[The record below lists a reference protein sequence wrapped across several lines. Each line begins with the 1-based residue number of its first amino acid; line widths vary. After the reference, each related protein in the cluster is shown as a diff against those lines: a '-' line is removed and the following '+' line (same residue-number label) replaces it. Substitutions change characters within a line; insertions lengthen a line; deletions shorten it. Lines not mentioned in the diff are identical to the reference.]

1 SYRCDSGEMA
11 AVSMTSIDPQNDWAW
26 DLAVGGVNYSIP
38 GNGGPECKA
47 FIPYWQRLVESGIL
61 VPSACVLVWRLLPQ
75 LSIEYNERPLK
86 VSRYWV
92 LTLYSLVFGAELA
105 FKMISKTGIFL
116 LNPCH
121 VATVIQLALLSMDSE
136 QPLTCLLFRL
146 QMYIM
151 PGAILALVFP
161 ILNTRLLPGEVLI
174 YYLQHFFIII
184 VPLYLM
190 YIKGAFQPE
199 QWNDMAWPG
208 VSLLLLVIYHF
219 GPLQFLALYSN
230 VNLNNILCPAVSDPF
245 GTRFYHL
252 IACAHQSFYVPL
264 VAKSYALIGSKVID
278 IYSAFTL
285 PVAPPEESCKKME

>member
-1 SYRCDSGEMA
+1 MA
-11 AVSMTSIDPQNDWAW
+11 ALTATMSDSQHDWAW

-38 GNGGPECKA
+38 GNGGPECRS
-47 FIPYWQRLVESGIL
+47 FIPYWQRLVESSFF

-174 YYLQHFFIII
+174 YYLQHIFIILI
-184 VPLYLM
+184 PLYLM
-190 YIKGAFQPE
+190 YIRGAFQPE
-199 QWNDMAWPG
+199 QWNDMSWPA
-208 VSLLLLVIYHF
+208 VSLLLIVIYHF
-219 GPLQFLALYSN
+219 GPLTALALYSN

-252 IACAHQSFYVPL
+252 FACVHQTLFVPL
-264 VAKSYALIGSKVID
+264 VAKSYAFIGSKAID
-278 IYSAFTL
+278 VYSTL
-285 PVAPPEESCKKME
+285 FVPAPPQEENCKKRE